1 MRLLVFYD
9 VRPRLL
15 GTGDRAMKEKWWI
28 CDDGLEMTIV
38 SSGVEPLHA
47 RRGPFEFYLEAEEW
61 ADRWERKQ
69 RAREDTAYVV
79 MVGWA
84 LFVVTGFLYWLFS

>member
-1 MRLLVFYD
+1 LVLFGL
-9 VRPRLL
+9 RPRLL

-28 CDDGLEMTIV
+28 VDDGLEMTIV
-38 SSGVEPLHA
+38 SSGVEPMHA

-61 ADRWERKQ
+61 AERWERKQ

>member
-1 MRLLVFYD
+1 MS
-9 VRPRLL
+9 
-15 GTGDRAMKEKWWI
+15 KEKWWI
-28 CDDGLEMTIV
+28 VDDGLEMTIV

-61 ADRWERKQ
+61 AAHWERKQ
-69 RAREDTAYVV
+69 RSREDTAYVV

-84 LFVVTGFLYWLFS
+84 LFAVIGFFWWVFV

>member
-1 MRLLVFYD
+1 M
-9 VRPRLL
+9 
-15 GTGDRAMKEKWWI
+15 
-28 CDDGLEMTIV
+28 
-38 SSGVEPLHA
+38 HA

-61 ADRWERKQ
+61 AERWERKQ